1 MIVRLDLYLFWN
13 HDRKKKKLY
22 FNLPQCVSRSDL
34 WATVQ
39 KDFKDLVRDL
49 DLTKPLDTQ
58 LI

>member
-1 MIVRLDLYLFWN
+1 MTV
-13 HDRKKKKLY
+13 KKLY
-22 FNLPQCVSRSDL
+22 FNLPQCVNRSDL

-39 KDFKDLVRDL
+39 KDFKDLVRGL

>member
-1 MIVRLDLYLFWN
+1 MTV
-13 HDRKKKKLY
+13 KKKKLY